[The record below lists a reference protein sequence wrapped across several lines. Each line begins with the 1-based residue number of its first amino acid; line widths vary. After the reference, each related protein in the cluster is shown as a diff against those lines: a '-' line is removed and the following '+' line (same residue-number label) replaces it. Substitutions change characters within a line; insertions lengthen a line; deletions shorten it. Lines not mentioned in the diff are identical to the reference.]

1 MKRTK
6 EKKNYN
12 EVDLEVVD
20 EEQDGVDGEELE
32 EYEGEPSDEEYSDED
47 YVEEEYEEYGE
58 GFDEEE
64 GGEEYVEYVDE
75 PEKKN
80 PYSGPLTILGML
92 LMLAVVALI
101 GAHMYFK
108 YWSPEARE
116 AASGGKVDEEAL
128 QAAINEAVLAKE
140 QEMQARLLEEYA
152 QGLSVGEQQ
161 VLDMFRQNL
170 EDGKSLVDT
179 LRKMYADKLVVASGG
194 QYHFVP
200 INDKLAKNDYAMENL
215 VVTGDGEIQ
224 YVQGG
229 NVVSYKGIDVSKFQG
244 TIDWPKVA
252 ADGVTFA
259 YVRVGYRG
267 YGEAGKLVEDPS
279 ARDNLK
285 GANDAGIKTGVY
297 FYTQAITEAEAK
309 EEVNML
315 LGIIKPYR
323 IDCPVVIDV
332 ERVANSSARMNK
344 LDKKTRTKIV
354 KAFCEAVKTGGYRPM
369 IYCNLEMAAVM
380 LDIAELE
387 EYDKWFA
394 FYTPEF
400 YYPYAYRVWQY
411 SDKGKVQGI
420 AGDVDMNVA
429 FEPLWK

>member
-6 EKKNYN
+6 EKKNYD
-12 EVDLEVVD
+12 EVELEEID
-20 EEQDGVDGEELE
+20 EEQDGAGELE
-32 EYEGEPSDEEYSDED
+32 EYDEELADEEYSDD
-47 YVEEEYEEYGE
+47 DFAEEEYEEYDE
-58 GFDEEE
+58 DLEEE
-64 GGEEYVEYVDE
+64 EAGEEYVEYVDE
-75 PEKKN
+75 PGKKN
-80 PYSGPLTILGML
+80 PYRGPVTILGML
-92 LMLAVVALI
+92 LMLAIVALL
-101 GAHMYFK
+101 GTHLYFK

-116 AASGGKVDEEAL
+116 AASGEKIDEAAL
-128 QAAINEAVLAKE
+128 QAAINEAVQAKE
-140 QEMQARLLEEYA
+140 QEMQGKLLEEYA
-152 QGLSVGEQQ
+152 QGISVGEQQ

-179 LRKMYADKLVVASGG
+179 LRKMYVDKLVVASGG

-259 YVRVGYRG
+259 YIRVGYRG

-279 ARDNLK
+279 AKDNLK